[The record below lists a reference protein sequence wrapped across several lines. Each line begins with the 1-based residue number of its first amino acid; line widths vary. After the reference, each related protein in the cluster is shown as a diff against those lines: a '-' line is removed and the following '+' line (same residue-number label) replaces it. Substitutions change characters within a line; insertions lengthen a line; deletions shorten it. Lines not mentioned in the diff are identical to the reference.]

1 MYDKEKVFNIRNSE
15 YELTPID
22 EQIYDEI
29 GYVLHQVDPNYSE
42 YSQIVYKQHFGTIL
56 DQKLISVNTKGKM
69 SAYRWYL
76 NRYVEKDVEELELTE
91 KEKEL
96 LQLKYEELMNG
107 YWKK

>member
-1 MYDKEKVFNIRNSE
+1 MYKKEEVFNIRNND

-22 EQIYDEI
+22 EQIYKDI

-56 DQKLISVNTKGKM
+56 DQKIISVNTTGKM
-69 SAYRWYL
+69 SAHRWYL
-76 NRYVEKDVEELELTE
+76 NRQVEKDVEELDLTE